1 MCSCLWQAATR
12 LPKNKVRATI
22 PSWTLKLSDFKQ
34 EKRKVT
40 CFFFSFP
47 SELIHSPKLC
57 WWPHHPQLCAPS
69 PPTPQVP
76 GDHIWCGALLPGAD
90 TSGGSCLWKWWVF
103 CKPLLLLLM
112 QPSGREVISDF
123 VPWEVVA
130 LWSSYSKDLQGRTVR
145 SGLVFQVLFLF
156 SHLHSWAIS
165 DLTL

>member
-40 CFFFSFP
+40 CFFSLSP
-47 SELIHSPKLC
+47 VNSSIPPNCADDLIICSCVL
-57 WWPHHPQLCAPS
+57 QAL
-69 PPTPQVP
+69 PPLRSQ
-76 GDHIWCGALLPGAD
+76 GL
-90 TSGGSCLWKWWVF
+90 TSGVEPCYLGLTHLEVTVF
-103 CKPLLLLLM
+103 ENGGFFGKPLLLLFM
-112 QPSGREVISDF
+112 QPSGREVFSNF
-123 VPWEVVA
+123 VPWEVD
-130 LWSSYSKDLQGRTVR
+130 LWSSYNKDLQGRTVR